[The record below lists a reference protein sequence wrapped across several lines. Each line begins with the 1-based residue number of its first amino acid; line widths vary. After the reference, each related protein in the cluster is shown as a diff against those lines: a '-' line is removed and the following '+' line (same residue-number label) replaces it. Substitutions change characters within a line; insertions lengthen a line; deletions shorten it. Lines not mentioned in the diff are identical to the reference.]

1 MSNEEIIKAAAA
13 IEFEMITLS
22 SRLNEPFKTNVE
34 RCQNA
39 AKEIKTE
46 MENRGKN
53 I

>member
-1 MSNEEIIKAAAA
+1 MNNDEIIKAAAA
-13 IEFEMITLS
+13 IEIEMITLS
-22 SRLNEPFKTNVE
+22 SRLTEPFKTNAE
-34 RCQNA
+34 WCQNA